1 MLQLRQSDSEIM
13 IGKFHKHITY
23 NSVSELTNLLK
34 KIIKKIKSMDSNFFT
49 KIVNCNEKKFQ
60 KINEKALK
68 KIFNISKKIND

>member
-13 IGKFHKHITY
+13 IGKFYKHITY
-23 NSVSELTNLLK
+23 NSLSELK
-34 KIIKKIKSMDSNFFT
+34 KIIKKIKNMDSNFFT
-49 KIVNCNEKKFQ
+49 KIVNSNEKKFQ